1 MFCPWNYP
9 VVYEFHC
16 VLSTE
21 LSSSGLFSLNY
32 PAVFIVLRIIYLCII
47 SSELSGSVLS
57 PWKIRHCKMSLHLF
71 SKVYYPKKLSGAKG
85 CPQNYLALRYIIEI
99 IWHCIMSSHLSKTSK
114 CHLNCDIISTK
125 QHEICSRNYPALKFT
140 LGIFVEVYVFEL
152 SDINYFY
159 TSISQIMQ
167 HSKMASELS
176 DTLSIKLIASIQ

>member
-32 PAVFIVLRIIYLCII
+32 PAVFIVLRIINLCII

-57 PWKIRHCKMSLHLF
+57 PWKIRHCKMSSHLF
-71 SKVYYPKKLSGAKG
+71 SKVYYPK
-85 CPQNYLALRYIIEI
+85 NYQALRDVLRIIKHWDISEI
-99 IWHCIMSSHLSKTSK
+99 IWHCIMSLHLSKTSK
-114 CHLNCDIISTK
+114 CPLNCDIISTK
-125 QHEICSRNYPALKFT
+125 QHEICPRNYPALNFT

-152 SDINYFY
+152 SDIFLY
-159 TSISQIMQ
+159 
-167 HSKMASELS
+167 
-176 DTLSIKLIASIQ
+176 